1 MQLIKSRHFILFFF
15 IIYFITNSISYGN
28 STVAIID
35 INYILKNSKAGKEL
49 ILELEE
55 INLNNIKNLNY
66 EETKLKEQEIRIKQL
81 QNVASQKEINQNID
95 LFKEDIK
102 KFKELKESLTKTYN
116 EAKNQNLDQFI
127 KDIRP
132 TLENYMKKNSISLL
146 IDKRNIFIAQS
157 ETDITNEILQI
168 LNKDKN

>member
-1 MQLIKSRHFILFFF
+1 MKSFNKVSDF
-15 IIYFITNSISYGN
+15 SY
-28 STVAIID
+28 SD
-35 INYILKNSKAGKEL
+35 H
-49 ILELEE
+49 
-55 INLNNIKNLNY
+55 
-66 EETKLKEQEIRIKQL
+66 
-81 QNVASQKEINQNID
+81 
-95 LFKEDIK
+95 
-102 KFKELKESLTKTYN
+102 FKELKESLTKTYN

-127 KDIRP
+127 NDIRP